1 VLSELG
7 YFLGLACVIGG
18 SLAYTVVVR
27 PALRRPG
34 TSDDD
39 RAVVRRRAAALLAW
53 SGVLLLVAG
62 YFQLAGRIAKAT
74 QGVSYGDALTPG
86 RMAAYLG
93 APGKPGEWVSTG
105 TLTLAQNVLMIVAA
119 ALLVSLFARGAAAR
133 VDAVAAWV
141 VPVAVL
147 STLVL
152 AVPTD
157 LGKETFDGA
166 LNAVLDQVHILGATT
181 WLGGVVVLV
190 ALALT
195 RRSLSA
201 DAGRVWAQVW
211 QRFSALALVAV
222 GSILASGL
230 WLAWKHVGALSELWT
245 TTYGRFLL
253 LKLTL
258 VTGVLVAGAV
268 NQLWLLP
275 VIARAQAAGAT
286 GSLLSLTLQRFPKV
300 LAVEVLLGVSVLT
313 IVPFLSGSARA
324 QAGETGGS
332 PVASGSILA
341 IGALLVATLACAF
354 FAAAKASTFAGRRP
368 GTAES

>member
-1 VLSELG
+1 
-7 YFLGLACVIGG
+7 
-18 SLAYTVVVR
+18 
-27 PALRRPG
+27 
-34 TSDDD
+34 
-39 RAVVRRRAAALLAW
+39 
-53 SGVLLLVAG
+53 
-62 YFQLAGRIAKAT
+62 
-74 QGVSYGDALTPG
+74 
-86 RMAAYLG
+86 
-93 APGKPGEWVSTG
+93 
-105 TLTLAQNVLMIVAA
+105 
-119 ALLVSLFARGAAAR
+119 
-133 VDAVAAWV
+133 
-141 VPVAVL
+141 
-147 STLVL
+147 
-152 AVPTD
+152 
-157 LGKETFDGA
+157 
-166 LNAVLDQVHILGATT
+166 
-181 WLGGVVVLV
+181 VVVLV

-222 GSILASGL
+222 GSILVSGL

-275 VIARAQAAGAT
+275 TIARAQAAGAT
-286 GSLLSLTLQRFPKV
+286 GSLLSLTLRRFPKV